1 MKLVKITG
9 MSEIDRDTLLDWTPI
24 LILDGNEVIVLESEW
39 APIDLTEFK
48 DNYIVEYVE
57 V

>member
-9 MSEIDRDTLLDWTPI
+9 MSELDLDTLLNWTPT
-24 LILDGNEVIVLESEW
+24 LIWDGSEVIVLESEW
-39 APIDLTEFK
+39 TPIDQMEFK
-48 DNYIVEYVE
+48 DTFTVEHVE

>member
-9 MSEIDRDTLLDWTPI
+9 MSELDLDTLLNWTPI
-24 LILDGNEVIVLESEW
+24 LIMDGSEVVVLESEW
-39 APIDLTEFK
+39 TLIDQTEFE
-48 DNYIVEYVE
+48 DTYTVEHLE

>member
-9 MSEIDRDTLLDWTPI
+9 MSELDLDTLLNWTPI
-24 LILDGNEVIVLESEW
+24 LIRDGSEVVVLESEW
-39 APIDLTEFK
+39 TPIDQTEFE
-48 DNYIVEYVE
+48 DTYTVEHLE

>member
-9 MSEIDRDTLLDWTPI
+9 MSELDLDTLLNWTPI
-24 LILDGNEVIVLESEW
+24 LILDGSEVVVLESEW
-39 APIDLTEFK
+39 TPIDQTEFE
-48 DNYIVEYVE
+48 DTYTVEHLE